1 MRLLAKLTWVEMK
14 LFVREPISLVFT
26 FAFPLVVL
34 IVLFGVFGS
43 QPDYAFNYAR
53 PNDYYLA
60 SYVSVVIAAVS
71 LVALPVH
78 VATYR
83 ERGVI
88 RRLRASSVPGIA
100 VLGAQVMVALA
111 LVSAGTLVLLVAGIV
126 GYDASLPDQPRET
139 LVGFGISALAF
150 LAVGFFLG
158 NLARTARAAQAIG
171 MLVFLPMWLL
181 SGAGPPPEVL
191 SDGLRTVADV
201 LPLTYA
207 VRAVQDPWLGL
218 GANTTALA
226 AMAVLLV
233 VATVAALRVVREA

>member
-1 MRLLAKLTWVEMK
+1 MRLLAKLTLVELK

-34 IVLFGVFGS
+34 VVLFGVFGS

-78 VATYR
+78 VAAYR
-83 ERGVI
+83 ERGVL
-88 RRLRASSVPGIA
+88 RRLRASSVPGVA
-100 VLGAQVMVALA
+100 VLTAQVLVALV
-111 LVSAGTLVLLVAGIV
+111 LVTLGSLVLIVAGIV
-126 GYDASLPDQPRET
+126 GYDADLPDQLQPT
-139 LVGFGISALAF
+139 LVGFALSALAF

-158 NLARTARAAQAIG
+158 NVARTSRAAQAIG

-181 SGAGPPPEVL
+181 SGAGPPREVL
-191 SDGLRTVADV
+191 SDTLAFVADL

-218 GANTTALA
+218 GANTTALVVMTAMMLLA
-226 AMAVLLV
+226 A
-233 VATVAALRVVREA
+233 VAAVRVVREA